1 MMDNSSHAHIA
12 DENNS
17 VSNVIH
23 SDAKLVNSATKI
35 QAVQR
40 GRKSRVE
47 VQEMKEQVAAA
58 KKIQAVHRGNSV
70 RKHAKSRDQEFSEGE
85 VSLDEIS
92 MPLSSEQIMRQY
104 KKLTKRIEL
113 SDIDKFNQQFPNG
126 YKVDPKVLRQD
137 AEGVKI
143 LNNIAN
149 RLIGEGKYT
158 FGTKYREKA
167 ILYMGETLG
176 WRNDEVQKA
185 AFDMVIEKNEL
196 AMRMLSSGSRSWDEA
211 YATLDRCEKLTKS
224 NTEIKFTQVNRL
236 KARALTYNNLGCYFK
251 KVRKNSNALQ
261 CLLKALK
268 IEEGKIDCGNPASTH
283 VNICVILSAMSRHT
297 HALEHAKS
305 AIALLEYENSL
316 LVDNGENSKNNK
328 VNNLLAVSYFNK
340 GAELE
345 HLRKNKSALKAY
357 SKARRIAK
365 ETFPKGHPLL
375 SNIENSY
382 EHCARVLRRK

>member
-1 MMDNSSHAHIA
+1 MQISP
-12 DENNS
+12 
-17 VSNVIH
+17 
-23 SDAKLVNSATKI
+23 
-35 QAVQR
+35 
-40 GRKSRVE
+40 
-47 VQEMKEQVAAA
+47 
-58 KKIQAVHRGNSV
+58 
-70 RKHAKSRDQEFSEGE
+70 
-85 VSLDEIS
+85 DEIPE
-92 MPLSSEQIMRQY
+92 PLSVEQIMKQY
-104 KKLTKRIEL
+104 KKVTKRIEL
-113 SDIDKFNQQFPNG
+113 SDIDKFNQQFPKG
-126 YKVDPKVLRQD
+126 YKVDPQVLRQD
-137 AEGVKI
+137 ADGVKI

-176 WRNDEVQKA
+176 WRNEEVQKA
-185 AFDMVIEKNEL
+185 AVDMVIEKNEL
-196 AMRMLSSGSRSWDEA
+196 AMRILSNNSRSWDEA
-211 YATLDRCEKLTKS
+211 YATLDRCEKLTK
-224 NTEIKFTQVNRL
+224 TDAEIKFMQCNRL

-365 ETFPKGHPLL
+365 ETFSKGSP
-375 SNIENSY
+375 SAVQY
-382 EHCARVLRRK
+382 RK

>member
-1 MMDNSSHAHIA
+1 MDDNSYADMA
-12 DENNS
+12 DENNN
-17 VSNVIH
+17 VPNVIPI
-23 SDAKLVNSATKI
+23 DEKLIASATKI

-47 VQEMKEQVAAA
+47 VQEIKEQVSAA

-70 RKHAKSRDQEFSEGE
+70 RKEAKKRNEGNSEMQI
-85 VSLDEIS
+85 SPDEIPE
-92 MPLSSEQIMRQY
+92 PLSVEQIMKQY
-104 KKLTKRIEL
+104 KKVTKRIEL
-113 SDIDKFNQQFPNG
+113 SDIDKFNQQFPKG
-126 YKVDPKVLRQD
+126 YKVDPQVLRQD
-137 AEGVKI
+137 ADGVKI
-143 LNNIAN
+143 LNKIAN
-149 RLIGEGKYT
+149 RLIAEGKYT

-176 WRNDEVQKA
+176 WRNEEVQKA
-185 AFDMVIEKNEL
+185 AVDMVIEKNEL
-196 AMRMLSSGSRSWDEA
+196 AMRILSNNSRSWDEA
-211 YATLDRCEKLTKS
+211 YATLDRCEKLTKPDA
-224 NTEIKFTQVNRL
+224 EIKFMQCNRL

-316 LVDNGENSKNNK
+316 MVDSGENSKNSK